1 MIDLTNPDTFLEF
14 FSAIAIIVVI
24 GVLAIM
30 YTAYYWQTNYAK
42 KRRAETMKNKSPRIK
57 SGTQDMPAMYSPFSS
72 TESR

>member
-14 FSAIAIIVVI
+14 FSAITIIVVI

-30 YTAYYWQTNYAK
+30 YTAYYWQTSYAK
-42 KRRAETMKNKSPRIK
+42 KRRIESMKNKPAKTK
-57 SGTQDMPAMYSPFSS
+57 SSTQDMPAMYSPFSS